1 MKNFSCLTA
10 AAAAL
15 ALSLSITSPASA
27 AYPERPVT
35 IVVPFAAGG
44 AADIIAR
51 VLAQEISPKLGQPV
65 IIENRGGAGGSIGAA
80 AVAKAPNDGLTLL
93 FVAAGHAGM
102 GALYP
107 KLSFDPIKDFA
118 PIIGI
123 GTAPIGI
130 AVNAESSYRTIQDLV
145 AAAKANPGKLSCAG
159 GGGGA
164 TVTNLAFELLKSE
177 MNLKI
182 EPIAYKGSA
191 PALTALLSKEIDCD
205 SDALAAMMGMVNGG
219 KVRILAVTT
228 EKRTPL
234 LKDVPTLSET
244 VLPGFAASVW
254 YGILAPKE
262 TPKPIVDRLNK
273 EFKEAIDQPAVQE
286 RFKQLTVESTGS
298 PPAVFG
304 KFVAD
309 EAKRWG
315 GVIEKLGLK
324 PE

>member
-1 MKNFSCLTA
+1 MKIFGHLAHTVA
-10 AAAAL
+10 VAAL
-15 ALSLSITSPASA
+15 LVGAASPASA
-27 AYPERPVT
+27 AYPDKPIT

-51 VLAQEISPKLGQPV
+51 VLGQEVSQKVGQPV
-65 IIENRGGAGGSIGAA
+65 IIENRGGAGGSIGAG

-107 KLSFDPIKDFA
+107 KLPFDPIKDFD

-130 AVNAESSYRTIQDLV
+130 GVNAESPHKTMQEFV
-145 AAAKANPGKLSCAG
+145 AAAKAAPGKMSCAG

-177 MNLKI
+177 LKMQV
-182 EPIAYKGSA
+182 EPVAYKGSA

-205 SDALAAMMGMVNGG
+205 SDALAAMMPMVNGG
-219 KVRILAVTT
+219 KIRILAVTT

-234 LKDVPTLSET
+234 LKDVPTIGET

-254 YGILAPKE
+254 YGMLAPKD
-262 TPKPIVDRLNK
+262 TPKPILDRLNK
-273 EFKEAIDQPAVQE
+273 EFKAAIDLPATQE
-286 RFKQLTVESTGS
+286 RFKQLGVDSTGS
-298 PPAVFG
+298 DPVVFG

-309 EAKRWG
+309 ESKRWG
-315 GVIEKLGLK
+315 AVIEKLGLK
-324 PE
+324 PD